1 MTYIEQR
8 IEALEA
14 TIARLQ
20 ARIDELENEV
30 FPERRLEAAP
40 ALISLA
46 EAARLAG
53 KHRNT
58 VQLWVTKKGVSHD
71 RSYWFCPCF
80 THPTGCAGDRRG
92 CRPGRL
98 RRGCAALRA

>member
-14 TIARLQ
+14 VIARLQ
-20 ARIDELENEV
+20 ARIDELENEI

-58 VQLWVTKKGVSHD
+58 VQLWVTN
-71 RSYWFCPCF
+71 
-80 THPTGCAGDRRG
+80 
-92 CRPGRL
+92 GRL
-98 RRGCAALRA
+98 EIVERTGREALVRRDDVLRIIQEREP

>member
-8 IEALEA
+8 IETLEA

-20 ARIDELENEV
+20 ACIDELENEV

-58 VQLWVTKKGVSHD
+58 VQLWTS
-71 RSYWFCPCF
+71 
-80 THPTGCAGDRRG
+80 TGKLEIVERVGREALVRRDDVLAIIEAK
-92 CRPGRL
+92 P
-98 RRGCAALRA
+98 

>member
-8 IEALEA
+8 IETLEA
-14 TIARLQ
+14 TISRLA

-30 FPERRLEAAP
+30 WPERRLEAAP

-53 KHRNT
+53 RHRNT
-58 VQLWVTKKGVSHD
+58 VQLWVQN
-71 RSYWFCPCF
+71 
-80 THPTGCAGDRRG
+80 
-92 CRPGRL
+92 GRL
-98 RRGCAALRA
+98 EIVERTGREALVRRDDVLRIIQEREP

>member
-8 IEALEA
+8 IEQLEA

-20 ARIDELENEV
+20 ERIDELENEIW
-30 FPERRLEAAP
+30 PERRLEAAP

-53 KHRNT
+53 RHRNT
-58 VQLWVTKKGVSHD
+58 VQLWVQGGKLEIVERVGREALV
-71 RSYWFCPCF
+71 
-80 THPTGCAGDRRG
+80 RRDDVL
-92 CRPGRL
+92 RIVEGREP
-98 RRGCAALRA
+98 

>member
-8 IEALEA
+8 IETLEA
-14 TIARLQ
+14 TISRLQ
-20 ARIDELENEV
+20 ARIDELENEI

-58 VQLWVTKKGVSHD
+58 VQLWVTN
-71 RSYWFCPCF
+71 
-80 THPTGCAGDRRG
+80 
-92 CRPGRL
+92 GRL
-98 RRGCAALRA
+98 EIVERSGREALVRRDDVLAIVEGREP

>member
-14 TIARLQ
+14 TIAHLVS
-20 ARIDELENEV
+20 RIDELENEV
-30 FPERRLEAAP
+30 WPERRLEAAP

-58 VQLWVTKKGVSHD
+58 VQNWTREGKLEIAE
-71 RSYWFCPCF
+71 RS
-80 THPTGCAGDRRG
+80 GREALVRRDDVLAIIE
-92 CRPGRL
+92 GREP
-98 RRGCAALRA
+98 

>member
-8 IEALEA
+8 IETLEA

-20 ARIDELENEV
+20 ARIDDLENEI

-53 KHRNT
+53 RHRNT
-58 VQLWVTKKGVSHD
+58 VQLWTS
-71 RSYWFCPCF
+71 
-80 THPTGCAGDRRG
+80 TGKLEIVERVGREALVRRDDVLAIVE
-92 CRPGRL
+92 GREP
-98 RRGCAALRA
+98 

>member
-8 IEALEA
+8 IEQLEA

-30 FPERRLEAAP
+30 WPERRLEAAP

-58 VQLWVTKKGVSHD
+58 VQLWVQNGKLEIVE
-71 RSYWFCPCF
+71 R
-80 THPTGCAGDRRG
+80 AGREALVRRDDVLAIIEAK
-92 CRPGRL
+92 P
-98 RRGCAALRA
+98 

>member
-8 IEALEA
+8 IETLEA
-14 TIARLQ
+14 IIGRLQ

-30 FPERRLEAAP
+30 FPERRLEQAP
-40 ALISLA
+40 TLISLA

-58 VQLWVTKKGVSHD
+58 VQLWVQN
-71 RSYWFCPCF
+71 
-80 THPTGCAGDRRG
+80 
-92 CRPGRL
+92 GRL
-98 RRGCAALRA
+98 EIVERAGREALVRRDDVLAIVEARP